1 MLPPISDPQRL
12 RRLNALLEEA
22 LALPAAERAPWLAG
36 RAEDERTLVPEL
48 GRLLA
53 RAAVETDTF
62 MRQPAAAALDALAAA
77 QRPDAAGDLIGPWRL
92 LQPLGEG
99 GMATVWR
106 AERADGSLAREVAL
120 KLPRLGWS
128 AGLVQ
133 RMARERDLLA
143 ALEHPHIARLYDAGV
158 TADGRPWLAMERVAG
173 LPIDDHCRRQ
183 RLEPI
188 AVLRLALQV
197 CDALA
202 HAHARLIVHR
212 DLKPA
217 NILVTEHGEVRLL
230 DFGVGKLLQEDGAP
244 ASHLTQVLGNA
255 LTPDYASPEQVAG
268 RSVTV
273 ATDVYSVG
281 VVLYELLT
289 GQRPYR
295 LGRQSTAALEEAIL
309 AADVPRASA
318 RAPDRQR
325 ARALRGDL
333 DAVLAKALA
342 KNPARRYPSIE
353 ALAADLRAHL
363 QGQPVTAQPPNR
375 AYRSW
380 KFLRRHRVGV
390 AMAVGLALALGAG
403 LAGTL
408 SQAQRAEQQARR
420 AESERDRALEEL
432 RYADAA
438 DELMRFTFSEGS
450 KQPFTTQQL
459 LERAERQVAQSFT
472 DAPALRARLQ
482 LLVSEQHREVAA
494 MEAAER
500 VARLARD
507 SAAQA
512 GDRSLQ
518 LQADCTLAATL
529 VFRAEPAQAEAVLHG
544 VRRAMAGNATLDQ
557 RARLNCHANL
567 AIVELLQGDPARAL
581 QQAEA
586 GLRLVAAPQ
595 PGLEQRAE
603 LELRAWAGEARGR
616 LGDGAA
622 TVAAYDHV
630 LQRLK
635 AMGRA
640 HTAAADAMFNN
651 AGNWHVRTGHPL
663 KGLAAFEHVL
673 ANEVRRDRP
682 RDPVTLMNYSRALIR
697 LGRHA
702 EARTTLEAALPLIR
716 AQGSMTAVAYAR
728 IALAS
733 AECGLGPLARC
744 EARLADAE
752 ADMRR
757 VIPAGRTATAVP
769 PLTRAQALWAA
780 GDAPAALAP
789 LQQALAIFEAAKER
803 DPTQVRALALM
814 ALVQQRLGSPEA
826 AREMAQRAVAAA
838 REHGRGF
845 AHTDFLGLALTAQGE
860 VLAQQGRGTEA
871 RAALAEA
878 VTQLESTVG
887 HEAPASVLARA
898 ALERSG
904 PAGAP

>member
-1 MLPPISDPQRL
+1 MPPPISDPQRL

-22 LALPAAERAPWLAG
+22 LALPAAERAGWLAG
-36 RAEDERTLVPEL
+36 RADDERTFVPEL
-48 GRLLA
+48 ARLLA

-62 MRQPAAAALDALAAA
+62 MRRPAAAALDEMAATE
-77 QRPDAAGDLIGPWRL
+77 PAAGDLIGPWRL

-99 GMATVWR
+99 GMATVWC
-106 AERADGSLAREVAL
+106 AERADGTLAREVAL

-133 RMARERDLLA
+133 RMVRERDLLA

-158 TADGRPWLAMERVAG
+158 TEGGRPWLAMERVAG
-173 LPIDDHCRRQ
+173 VPIDEHCRRH
-183 RLEPI
+183 RLEPA
-188 AVLRLALQV
+188 AVLHLGLQV

-217 NILVTEHGEVRLL
+217 NILVTDDGEVRLL
-230 DFGVGKLLQEDGAP
+230 DFGVGKLLQEDGDA
-244 ASHLTQVLGNA
+244 AGQLTQVIGNA

-268 RSVTV
+268 RPVTV
-273 ATDVYSVG
+273 ATDVYSLG

-309 AADVPRASA
+309 AADVPRAST
-318 RAPDRQR
+318 RTTDRQR

-342 KNPARRYPSIE
+342 KHPARRYASVE
-353 ALAADLRAHL
+353 AFAADLRAHL
-363 QGQPVTAQPPNR
+363 QGLPVGAQRPSR
-375 AYRSW
+375 AYRGW
-380 KFLRRHRVGV
+380 KFLRRHRGGV
-390 AMAVGLALALGAG
+390 AMAAVLALALGAG

-408 SQAQRAEQQARR
+408 SQARRAEEQARR
-420 AESERDRALEEL
+420 AGNERDRALEEL
-432 RYADAA
+432 RFADAA
-438 DELMRFTFSEGS
+438 DELMRFTFSEGA

-459 LERAERQVAQSFT
+459 LERAERQVAQSFA

-482 LLVSEQHREVAA
+482 LLVAEQHREVAA

-507 SAAQA
+507 SAAQS
-512 GDRSLQ
+512 GDPSLL
-518 LQADCTLAATL
+518 LQADCTLAGTL
-529 VFRAEPAQAEAVLHG
+529 VFRAERTQAEAVLQR
-544 VRRAMAGNATLDQ
+544 VRQAMADSAPRDQ
-557 RARLNCHANL
+557 RARLSCHANL
-567 AIVELLQGDPARAL
+567 AIIDLLQGDPAAAL
-581 QQAEA
+581 QHAEA
-586 GLRLVAAPQ
+586 GLALVPAPQ

-651 AGNWHVRTGHPL
+651 AGNWHTRMGQPL

-673 ANEVRRDRP
+673 DNQMRRDRP
-682 RDPVTLMNYSRALIR
+682 RDPVTLMNYARALSR
-697 LGRHA
+697 VGRHA
-702 EARTTLEAALPLIR
+702 EARTTLEAALPLIQ
-716 AQGSMTAVAYAR
+716 AQGGTTAVAYAR
-728 IALAS
+728 IALAG
-733 AECGLGPLARC
+733 AECGVGPLPRC
-744 EARLADAE
+744 EARLAEAE

-780 GDAPAALAP
+780 GEAAAARVP
-789 LQQALAIFEAAKER
+789 LQQAMNIYEAAKER
-803 DPTQVRALALM
+803 DPTEVRALALM
-814 ALVQQRLGSPEA
+814 ARVQHQLGQPDA
-826 AREMAQRAVAAA
+826 ARAMAQRAVAAA

-845 AHTDFLGLALTAQGE
+845 AHTDFLGLALAAQGE
-860 VLAQQGRGTEA
+860 VLAAQGHGAEA

-878 VTQLESTVG
+878 VAQLEATVG
-887 HEAPASVLARA
+887 AQAPAAQQARA
-898 ALERSG
+898 ALERGSRALG
-904 PAGAP
+904 P